1 MMFYLAVASQFST
14 ILDWEF
20 NGNDFALVVTAHSAT
35 ECRARCYQDVNCTAF
50 TWRTRCTSNYPN
62 WCYLKSGI
70 DQGGRQVLGDISG
83 YHLGNS
89 YRYFQTV

>member
-1 MMFYLAVASQFST
+1 MQFYLALSSEFST

-20 NGNDFALVVTAHSAT
+20 NGNDLALVVTARSAA

-50 TWRTRCTSNYPN
+50 TWRTRCTSTYPN

-70 DQGGRQVLGDISG
+70 SQGGRQTLGDISG
-83 YHLGNS
+83 YHLGKKDFIVS
-89 YRYFQTV
+89 KS